1 MTYLIF
7 NSITTYR
14 VGMYMV
20 HIFKDNL
27 DIAPTFWGFGVT
39 KGECTNKYNRRISV
53 ISRDVKN
60 KKVKFV

>member
-39 KGECTNKYNRRISV
+39 KGECTNIIEGLV
-53 ISRDVKN
+53 G
-60 KKVKFV
+60 